1 MYACVGGRERERQR
15 ERERERER
23 EKQTDRERKTEREE
37 VNVPD
42 LLAVSCA
49 ALKASLACKRDS
61 SFDRAC
67 ICCVCVYM
75 CVCLFDLAWYVCA
88 CV

>member
-1 MYACVGGRERERQR
+1 MYVCVRGR
-15 ERERERER
+15 ERERERVRERGKKRERERERERDRETER

-67 ICCVCVYM
+67 ICYVCVF
-75 CVCLFDLAWYVCA
+75 V
-88 CV
+88 